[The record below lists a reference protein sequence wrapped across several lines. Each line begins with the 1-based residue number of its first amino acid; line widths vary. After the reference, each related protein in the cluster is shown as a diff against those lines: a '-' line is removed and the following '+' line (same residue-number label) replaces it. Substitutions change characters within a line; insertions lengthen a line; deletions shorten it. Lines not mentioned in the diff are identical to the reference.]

1 MSQVNE
7 FIEKYFCDTVKYKT
21 EDEDR
26 LFSKITPE
34 GKSFACY
41 QPDYFTGGG
50 YTGTREALKQLSSED
65 IPKRY
70 EITHG
75 YPKHFDNSLSRY
87 VWARACATWLK
98 DGKL

>member
-1 MSQVNE
+1 MLTE
-7 FIEKYFCDTVKYKT
+7 MYKLTKDRKYFDFAASSAKT
-21 EDEDR
+21 M
-26 LFSKITPE
+26 IN
-34 GKSFACY
+34 CY

-87 VWARACATWLK
+87 VWARACATWIK
-98 DGKL
+98 DGKF

>member
-1 MSQVNE
+1 MAVLTGNE
-7 FIEKYFCDTVKYKT
+7 EYYKKSLNAFMT
-21 EDEDR
+21 N
-26 LFSKITPE
+26 FSKITDE

-50 YTGTREALKQLSSED
+50 HTGTRETLNQLSSED

-75 YPKHFDNSLSRY
+75 YPRHFDNSLSRY

-98 DGKL
+98 DAKF